1 MFRTRDP
8 QLLRRAAAAR
18 VVLPKLDLEDRVYL
32 LSLVVW
38 PPERVLA
45 AEQAAAA
52 DDAAL
57 SQLMSEF
64 VAVL

>member
-18 VVLPKLDLEDRVYL
+18 VVLPKLDFEDRIYL

-45 AEQAAAA
+45 AEQAASA